1 MRTLEF
7 EVNAQ
12 KIRAN
17 IACDFSGLVPGT
29 QGYLKAKF
37 NLSRGWAGC
46 AVAASFW
53 CLGKEYPVMLDSA
66 RECVIPAEALK
77 WKDFAVSLTGKRG
90 DYVIRTGR
98 THVKQE
104 G

>member
-1 MRTLEF
+1 MRTLIFDVE
-7 EVNAQ
+7 AQ
-12 KIRAN
+12 KIKKSL
-17 IACDFSGLVPGT
+17 ACDFSGLVPGT
-29 QGYLKAKF
+29 QRYLKAKF
-37 NLSRGWAGC
+37 RLSREWTGC

-77 WKDFAVSLTGKRG
+77 WKEFSVSLTGKRG
-90 DYVIRTGR
+90 DYVIRTEKNI
-98 THVKQE
+98 VKQE